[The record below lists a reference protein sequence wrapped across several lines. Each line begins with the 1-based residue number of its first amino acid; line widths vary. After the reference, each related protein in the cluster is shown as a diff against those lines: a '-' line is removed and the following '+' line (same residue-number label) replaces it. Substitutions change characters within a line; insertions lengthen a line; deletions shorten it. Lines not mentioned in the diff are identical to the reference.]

1 MRNLFLK
8 KEFLLIV
15 RIISIMA
22 IILLSIGEYRNIIF
36 FPVINENGKIVFSEF
51 RIFLENVLSI
61 ILFFFLI
68 LNPQK
73 LELIALGSFMY
84 AINCTAFNTNII
96 MGFMMYVLGN
106 AVLYVRGY
114 YLKRTKTKITIS
126 ITLYMLVFL
135 ISEILQNQEN
145 IINDIIN
152 VLGYLIVLGTIIV
165 LIVGYS
171 YVPDGEEKKTL
182 NLAVYTDLL
191 ETDVP
196 LLKKVLENKQYK
208 IIASEVF
215 RAEGTIRNRLNKVY
229 DILGVMDRM
238 GFISTYMG
246 CNIIFENFENKKT
259 IKIEKK
265 LLNNKN
271 NKNKKNKKKKKK

>member
-8 KEFLLIV
+8 KGFLLIV

-171 YVPDGEEKKTL
+171 YVPDGEGKKTL

-259 IKIEKK
+259 IKTEKK

-271 NKNKKNKKKKKK
+271 KKK

>member
-1 MRNLFLK
+1 
-8 KEFLLIV
+8 
-15 RIISIMA
+15 
-22 IILLSIGEYRNIIF
+22 
-36 FPVINENGKIVFSEF
+36 
-51 RIFLENVLSI
+51 
-61 ILFFFLI
+61 
-68 LNPQK
+68 
-73 LELIALGSFMY
+73 MY

-106 AVLYVRGY
+106 VVLYVRGY
-114 YLKRTKTKITIS
+114 YLKRTKTKLTIS

-145 IINDIIN
+145 LINDIIN

-265 LLNNKN
+265 LLNNK
-271 NKNKKNKKKKKK
+271 K